1 MELRHL
7 RYFVAVAEELHF
19 HRAAERLHISQPP
32 LSQQIRALEAELGV
46 QLLERNRRS
55 VSLTAA
61 GAVYLHEA
69 REILAAVEHATETA
83 RSVARGE
90 SGRLA
95 VGFVGS
101 AMHGAL
107 PDVLRAHRRAYPKVA
122 LALRELPTAGQ
133 LEALASGRIDVG
145 VLRPPVLEPALAFET
160 IHTEPFVVALPADHP
175 LAAEDEVALVAL
187 LDEPFVLLARR
198 EAPGLHLSLNEAMF
212 AAGGIPR
219 VVQEAREMQTVVGLV
234 AAGLGVSLVPA
245 SVGADAHHGV
255 AYRPVAG
262 EPPVVELALAWK
274 PDALTP
280 VVEAFLATAR
290 AQMAATARWTASEP
304 PSTAGKRF

>member
-32 LSQQIRALEAELGV
+32 LSQQIRALERELDV
-46 QLLERNRRS
+46 LLLDRNRRS
-55 VSLTAA
+55 VSLTPA
-61 GAVYLHEA
+61 GSVFLNEA
-69 REILAAVEHATETA
+69 RAILDAVEAATEAA

-90 SGRLA
+90 AGRLA
-95 VGFVGS
+95 IGFVGS

-107 PDVLRAHRRAYPKVA
+107 PDVLREYRRTHPAVA
-122 LALRELPTAGQ
+122 LALTELPTAAQ
-133 LEALASGRIDVG
+133 LEALAAGRIDVG
-145 VLRPPVLEPALAFET
+145 VLRPPVREPGLALAT
-160 IHTEPFVVALPADHP
+160 IQTEPFVVALPEDHP
-175 LAAEDEVALVAL
+175 LAAEQEVPLAAL
-187 LDEPFVLLARR
+187 LDEPFVLLSRR
-198 EAPGLHLSLNEAMF
+198 EAPGLHLSLAEAMS
-212 AAGGIPR
+212 AAGGVPR

-262 EPPVVELALAWK
+262 TAPVVELALAWR
-274 PDALTP
+274 PDALSPT
-280 VVEAFLATAR
+280 VESFLATA
-290 AQMAATARWTASEP
+290 QSAR
-304 PSTAGKRF
+304 

>member
-32 LSQQIRALEAELGV
+32 LSQQIRALEAELDV
-46 QLLERNRRS
+46 LLLERNRRA

-61 GAVYLHEA
+61 GAVFLRDA
-69 REILAAVEHATETA
+69 REILSAVDAAAESA

-101 AMHGAL
+101 SMHGAL
-107 PDVLRAHRRAYPKVA
+107 PGVLRAHRRAFPQVA
-122 LALRELPTAGQ
+122 LSLTELPTAAQ
-133 LEALASGRIDVG
+133 LEALAAGRIDVG
-145 VLRPPVLEPALAFET
+145 VLRPPVREPGLAFET

-175 LAAEDEVALVAL
+175 LAARAEVALGEL
-187 LDEPFVLLARR
+187 LEEPFVLLSRR
-198 EAPGLHLSLNEAMF
+198 EAPGLHLSLAEAMA
-212 AAGGIPR
+212 AAGGVPH

-245 SVGADAHHGV
+245 SVGADAHRGV
-255 AYRPVAG
+255 AYRPVSGGA
-262 EPPVVELALAWK
+262 PVVELALAWR
-274 PDALTP
+274 PDDLTP

-290 AQMAATARWTASEP
+290 ATAHA
-304 PSTAGKRF
+304 

>member
-32 LSQQIRALEAELGV
+32 LSQQIRALEAELDV
-46 QLLERNRRS
+46 LLLERNRRS
-55 VSLTAA
+55 VSLTPA
-61 GAVYLHEA
+61 GSVFLHEA
-69 REILAAVEHATETA
+69 RAILDAVEAATEAA
-83 RSVARGE
+83 RSAARGE

-95 VGFVGS
+95 IGFVGS

-107 PDVLRAHRRAYPKVA
+107 PGVLREHRLTHPNVA
-122 LALRELPTAGQ
+122 LALTELPTAGQ

-145 VLRPPVLEPALAFET
+145 VLRPPVREPGLAFAT
-160 IHTEPFVVALPADHP
+160 IQTEPFVVALPSDHR
-175 LAAEDEVALVAL
+175 LATQEEVALADLVE
-187 LDEPFVLLARR
+187 EPFVLLSRR
-198 EAPGLHLSLNEAMF
+198 EAPGLHLSLAEAMS
-212 AAGGIPR
+212 AAGGVPR

-245 SVGADAHHGV
+245 SVGDDAHHGV

-262 EPPVVELALAWK
+262 TAPVVELALAWR
-274 PDALTP
+274 PDALSP
-280 VVEAFLATAR
+280 VVEAFLVTAD
-290 AQMAATARWTASEP
+290 P
-304 PSTAGKRF
+304 G